1 MNTPV
6 IEVLYPTHGSQSGS
20 QVQFDPS
27 THTWT
32 VWNKRGLER
41 TFRNVTSYVRYMTK
55 GWEMAT
61 IDITEQ
67 ALGTQSATLKID
79 YLEKARTFENKHFMI
94 LSVKMP
100 PKTGHQVIL
109 KT

>member
-1 MNTPV
+1 MNNTIDV
-6 IEVLYPTHGSQSGS
+6 IYPTHGKQSGA

-55 GWEMAT
+55 G
-61 IDITEQ
+61 
-67 ALGTQSATLKID
+67 
-79 YLEKARTFENKHFMI
+79 
-94 LSVKMP
+94 
-100 PKTGHQVIL
+100 
-109 KT
+109 